1 MTKCSECDGAIPV
14 PDDALSGEI
23 VTCPECGASFE
34 LAAPQEG
41 DGGDGGGFSLKPAD
55 TVGEDWGQ

>member
-1 MTKCSECDGAIPV
+1 MAKCDECDGAIPV
-14 PDDALSGEI
+14 PEDALSGEI

-34 LAAPQEG
+34 LAAPA
-41 DGGDGGGFSLKPAD
+41 DSGGFTLKPAD

>member
-1 MTKCSECDGAIPV
+1 MARCDECDGDV
-14 PDDALSGEI
+14 PTPGDALSGEI

-34 LAAPQEG
+34 LVS
-41 DGGDGGGFSLKPAD
+41 GGGVDGGGGGFTLKPAD

>member
-1 MTKCSECDGAIPV
+1 MPVTKCDECDGGIPV

-34 LAAPQEG
+34 LAAS
-41 DGGDGGGFSLKPAD
+41 GGEEFALKPAD

>member
-1 MTKCSECDGAIPV
+1 MARCDECDGEVSIPG
-14 PDDALSGEI
+14 DALSGEI

-34 LAAPQEG
+34 LVS
-41 DGGDGGGFSLKPAD
+41 GDGGGGFALKPAD

>member
-1 MTKCSECDGAIPV
+1 MPVTKCDECDGSMPV

-23 VTCPECGASFE
+23 VTCAECGASFE
-34 LAAPQEG
+34 LVAA
-41 DGGDGGGFSLKPAD
+41 GGGGEGFSLKPAD

>member
-1 MTKCSECDGAIPV
+1 MAKCDECDGPIPV

-34 LAAPQEG
+34 LVSG
-41 DGGDGGGFSLKPAD
+41 GGDGGGFALKPAD

>member
-1 MTKCSECDGAIPV
+1 MPE
-14 PDDALSGEI
+14 DALSGEI

-34 LAAPQEG
+34 LAAPA
-41 DGGDGGGFSLKPAD
+41 DSGGFTLKPAD

>member
-1 MTKCSECDGAIPV
+1 MSICDECDADIPV
-14 PDDALSGEI
+14 PGDALEGEI

-34 LAAPQEG
+34 LEG
-41 DGGDGGGFSLKPAD
+41 NVEGGGFEMKPAR

>member
-1 MTKCSECDGAIPV
+1 MTTCDECDGEIPV
-14 PDDALSGEI
+14 PGDAMSGEI

-34 LAAPQEG
+34 MVSG
-41 DGGDGGGFSLKPAD
+41 GGGFALKPAD